1 MVTFRII
8 SFKFYSSIHLF
19 VEDKEHLLK
28 NSGFDYLQA
37 IQTQTFVLPCMPT
50 HPEVNVTLWRNDKPV
65 KDNYISYD
73 PKVSHYLIMNE
84 NDSQQKANC
93 DTNCLVRE

>member
-1 MVTFRII
+1 M
-8 SFKFYSSIHLF
+8 
-19 VEDKEHLLK
+19 EDKEHLLK

-50 HPEVNVTLWRNDKPV
+50 HPEVNVTLWRNDKLV

-73 PKVSHYLIMNE
+73 PKVSH
-84 NDSQQKANC
+84 
-93 DTNCLVRE
+93 